1 MNAGRPL
8 LHPRPESGRIV
19 ADELGGDPTVLLTP
33 QESVFVQIYSE
44 SRNHFAAYRAAYPT
58 DAASNSTA
66 YRRACEVLRR
76 PHVIAAVGVMR
87 DQMNADTLVRATD
100 MLRDLV
106 DIANANPNELIK
118 LERHNCRHCH
128 GTDHGWQ
135 WRDAKELAR
144 ALDHHLHIVAVWEAA
159 SGAERKKLKLV
170 KPGAMSSA
178 VGGFG
183 FEPRRDPSPEC
194 PHCMGEGFVRV
205 APCDTTKLSPQALK
219 LLKGVKQKADG
230 SIEILMHDQMQARD
244 MIIKMLGAYKD
255 PKQAAPPT
263 PGGSLEPIDKDAT
276 PEDAQRAYLTLIKN

>member
-1 MNAGRPL
+1 MGTSHPTAVQRVAVEAGEAL
-8 LHPRPESGRIV
+8 AEI
-19 ADELGGDPTVLLTP
+19 LLTAN
-33 QESVFVQIYSE
+33 ESIFAQHYAE
-44 SRNHFAAYRAAYPT
+44 SRNHYAAFRTAYPSQCEGKTNAAIFRAACQVLGKSHVLQ
-58 DAASNSTA
+58 AIEEIRAQINGAS
-66 YRRACEVLRR
+66 
-76 PHVIAAVGVMR
+76 
-87 DQMNADTLVRATD
+87 LVRATD

-128 GTDHGWQ
+128 GTEHGYQ

-144 ALDHHLHIVAVWEAA
+144 ALDQHMHTVANWEAA
-159 SGAERKKLKLV
+159 SGAQRKKLKLV
-170 KPGAMSSA
+170 KPGAMPNA
-178 VGGFG
+178 LGGFG
-183 FEPRRDPSPEC
+183 FDPRRDPSPEC
-194 PHCMGEGFVRV
+194 PHCIGEGFVRV

-255 PKQAAPPT
+255 PKQAAPST